1 MPFQQCTTVPCKR
14 CLHQHVAIQS
24 KLNLM
29 HRSSTTGYICE
40 GKCYLTV
47 FEKHFWGNLYQTVNV
62 ATMVQMRT
70 NGFGGVVWEYKELF

>member
-1 MPFQQCTTVPCKR
+1 
-14 CLHQHVAIQS
+14 
-24 KLNLM
+24 M